1 MSGIIRETMTLIIM
15 IVNMGDYNNGLQQQS
30 HWIGAKFLAHASKN
44 GIYIVPC
51 VEPANEIEWVK
62 RENPNMMQLKI
73 ILWLTHQKTSSLYQI
88 YNQDVGIE

>member
-1 MSGIIRETMTLIIM
+1 M
-15 IVNMGDYNNGLQQQS
+15 
-30 HWIGAKFLAHASKN
+30 F
-44 GIYIVPC
+44 
-51 VEPANEIEWVK
+51 EPANEIEWVK